1 MDAIRRA
8 AFVSVSRACGFCAL
22 GFFCVML
29 GFAHDP
35 QRSAQAGSLLFF
47 ALALGLIWKAQLAL
61 RTNYKKTETWLMLAP
76 EDRPSKD
83 TAQTVLSVILRD
95 VYLLHARYCAIAA
108 GSPFACSI
116 DSIPVA
122 AAMMQRHPVATAAT
136 PLRSLTAIALD
147 TETTS
152 LDVHHARVLE
162 IGAIA
167 ILKGRLVPEL
177 SFRLSDQSASGNSA
191 GIHRNPWHYR

>member
-22 GFFCVML
+22 AFLCVML
-29 GFAHDP
+29 GFAHEP

-47 ALALGLIWKAQLAL
+47 ALALGLMWKAQLAL
-61 RTNYKKTETWLMLAP
+61 RANHKKTETWLILAP
-76 EDRPSKD
+76 EDRPPEA

-95 VYLLHARYCAIAA
+95 VYLLHASYSAIAA
-108 GSPFACSI
+108 VPCCLQQSRCPCGRGHEPKL
-116 DSIPVA
+116 
-122 AAMMQRHPVATAAT
+122 PVATAAT

-152 LDVHHARVLE
+152 LDVRHARVLE

-167 ILKGRLVPEL
+167 ILKGRLVPERH
-177 SFRLSDQSASGNSA
+177 FASL
-191 GIHRNPWHYR
+191 INPQK

>member
-22 GFFCVML
+22 AILCVML

-61 RTNYKKTETWLMLAP
+61 RTNYKKTETWIMLSP
-76 EDRPSKD
+76 EDRPPKA

-108 GSPFACSI
+108 ASLL
-116 DSIPVA
+116 A
-122 AAMMQRHPVATAAT
+122 AAIVLS
-136 PLRSLTAIALD
+136 LR
-147 TETTS
+147 
-152 LDVHHARVLE
+152 
-162 IGAIA
+162 
-167 ILKGRLVPEL
+167 
-177 SFRLSDQSASGNSA
+177 
-191 GIHRNPWHYR
+191 